1 MRGLAKVALIGLPL
15 LLSSIGWAE
24 EAADRGQI
32 DKTIAALN
40 VTPEPSGLYTDDS
53 VSELGKLP
61 QPGKTQGRLQLNSVV
76 QTQQALG
83 APTAQPTVVISHEPW
98 GEARI
103 NLGGAELTPPAM
115 EMLNPHI
122 SSGTIRFV
130 SADVATVDG
139 KWTYTD
145 GGSIRTIPL
154 LFVMRREGDEWKIA
168 SARLLAPQ

>member
-1 MRGLAKVALIGLPL
+1 MRGRAKAASIVSFLL
-15 LLSSIGWAE
+15 LLSSSAWAE
-24 EAADRGQI
+24 EAADRSQI

-61 QPGKTQGRLQLNSVV
+61 QPSRTQLQVMV
-76 QTQQALG
+76 PPTTG
-83 APTAQPTVVISHEPW
+83 AHPPQSRMIISHEPW

-103 NLGGAELTPPAM
+103 NLGGVELTPPAM
-115 EMLNPHI
+115 QMVNPHI
-122 SSGTIRFV
+122 STETIRFV

-145 GGSIRTIPL
+145 GDSTQTIPL